1 MVADGV
7 PLRRGKTLSF
17 DGPNVQELR
26 PFEISHDLERVHQLR
41 QIMAIE
47 WANVVPAQLF
57 EHSARCHHA
66 LHVFFRLFGQIP
78 GAADMLKNL
87 LGALTQCGVGL
98 AGPDLGEVGCQP
110 AGVVPN
116 RHLVVIQNDQHIRAF
131 MARMSQR
138 LESHA
143 TSDRAVSNDGN
154 DLAVDA
160 LFLCRQGHTH
170 RRGDAGRGVAHA
182 EGVEGALGALGKP
195 RQAIELSH
203 AVHAIAPSGQNFVG
217 VGLVPDIPHDAI
229 VGGIENMV
237 QRHRQFDYTQ
247 PGTKM
252 PPGACYRVEQVVS
265 KLFGQLHQFVTL
277 QL

>member
-1 MVADGV
+1 MVTDGV
-7 PLRRGKTLSF
+7 SLRGGKTLSF
-17 DGPNVQELR
+17 DGTNVQKLGA
-26 PFEISHDLERVHQLR
+26 FQISHDLQRIHQLR
-41 QIMAIE
+41 QVMAIE
-47 WANVVPAQLF
+47 WTDVVPAQLF
-57 EHSARCHHA
+57 EHGAWCHHA
-66 LHVFFRLFGQIP
+66 LHMFFCLFSQIP
-78 GAADMLKNL
+78 GAANMLKDL
-87 LGALTQCGVGL
+87 FGALPQCGVGL
-98 AGPDLGEVGCQP
+98 AGPDLGEIGRQS
-110 AGVVPN
+110 AGVVAN
-116 RHLVVIQNDQHIRAF
+116 RHLVVIQDDQHIRAF
-131 MARMSQR
+131 MARVSQR

-143 TSDRAVSNDGN
+143 ASDRAVSNDGN
-154 DLAVDA
+154 DLAVDT

-170 RRGDAGRGVAHA
+170 GRGDAGRGVTYA

-195 RQAIELSH
+195 GQAIELSH

-237 QRHRQFDYTQ
+237 QRHRQFDDTQ

-252 PPGACYRVEQVVS
+252 SPGAPYRVEQVVS